1 MGQTTETQAHPRDN
15 RKEKGEI
22 QEHEDGT
29 PQYTR
34 NHQQA
39 LRQAQKDDAY
49 GEVSYN
55 VGDASADQA
64 CDINAAEEDKLQHTA
79 PRLPIQLFP
88 KRNRLPRT
96 PLRRADT
103 PYITGRIFL
112 QAVRHQVYLGY
123 LSNFHLYIFLL
134 IIKNETQG
142 VSSGCKSRTLLL
154 LVFIAKWK

>member
-34 NHQQA
+34 NHQQT

-49 GEVSYN
+49 GEVPHN

-64 CDINAAEEDKLQHTA
+64 PDINIAEKDKQQHTA
-79 PRLPIQLFP
+79 PRHSAQLFP
-88 KRNRLPRT
+88 KRNRQPYT
-96 PLRRADT
+96 PLRRTDT
-103 PYITGRIFL
+103 PHTQRRVFL
-112 QAVRHQVYLGY
+112 QTIRHQVYLGY
-123 LSNFHLYIFLL
+123 LSNFHLYIFY
-134 IIKNETQG
+134 
-142 VSSGCKSRTLLL
+142 
-154 LVFIAKWK
+154 